1 MAVILNDT
9 GNSMKL
15 GIKIAAGIVAV
26 LLVIGLLGRALPVFT
41 VSYGMVGVVTRFGS
55 IARIAQ
61 PGLNVKTP
69 VIEDVEYFR
78 TQKVIYETSEQ
89 AGKSNAD
96 YTDEPVDSS
105 TADGQQVSVRY
116 TVRFRLPP
124 DKIKAIAE
132 TIGFESQVVER
143 VVKTESRSVVRNVAR
158 EFKAEQLYTGDV
170 FKFQQK
176 VTELLKTSFDKN
188 GIELDEFLVR
198 QIKFGDEYVKA
209 VEQKQ
214 IEYERVKAEE
224 YKADQEKFRKAQTI
238 TKAEGDAKAQ
248 EILRAN
254 LTDQVLQKL
263 FIEKWNGIL
272 PTYMGNGLQTF
283 LNLNK

>member
-1 MAVILNDT
+1 MAVVLRNTEIT
-9 GNSMKL
+9 MKQ
-15 GIKIAAGIVAV
+15 GIKIAVAV
-26 LLVIGLLGRALPVFT
+26 VVIFLIIVLLGRALPFFT
-41 VSYGMVGVVTRFGS
+41 VSYGQVGVVTRFGS
-55 IARIAQ
+55 IARVAS
-61 PGLNVKTP
+61 PGLNFKTP
-69 VIEDVEYFR
+69 LIEAVEYFR
-78 TQKVIYETSEQ
+78 TQKIIYETSEH
-89 AGKSNAD
+89 GGESNAD
-96 YTDEPVDSS
+96 YKDEPVDSS

-124 DKIKAIAE
+124 DNIKPIAE
-132 TIGFESQVVER
+132 TLGYESQVVER

-176 VTELLKTSFDKN
+176 VTDLLKESFAKN
-188 GIELDEFLVR
+188 GLDLDEFLVR

-214 IEYERVKAEE
+214 IEFERVKAEE
-224 YKADQEKFRKAQTI
+224 YKAEQEKFRKAQTI

-272 PTYMGNGLQTF
+272 PTYMGSGLQTF